1 MKTDDQTPN
10 QDGGSAVGCFLAIG
24 IFAMLFWGMCEADKY
39 VDISI
44 REREF
49 KLHDARDGGFSGMR

>member
-1 MKTDDQTPN
+1 MIKHPIRTADPPSD
-10 QDGGSAVGCFLAIG
+10 AFLAIG